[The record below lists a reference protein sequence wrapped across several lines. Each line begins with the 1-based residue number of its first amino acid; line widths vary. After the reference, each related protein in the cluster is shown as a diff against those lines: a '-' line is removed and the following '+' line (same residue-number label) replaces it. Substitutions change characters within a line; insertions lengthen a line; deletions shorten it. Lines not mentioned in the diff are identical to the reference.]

1 MIFCPRCGSK
11 LDSDD
16 RFCTNCGLDL
26 SQIGDTVKPTVD
38 QAQSQFTRNQAVS
51 YTDYQSN
58 LGLVGASKEFLS
70 KYTQFSG
77 RMSRANYWW
86 SMLAYGLCY
95 LVLIVIYLLFSAQLG
110 MFLLTIFGLGLF
122 LPSLTAISRR
132 LHDINLSF
140 ANYWWSLLP
149 IVGSIYV
156 LVLLCRRGDI
166 QANRFE

>member
-1 MIFCPRCGSK
+1 
-11 LDSDD
+11 
-16 RFCTNCGLDL
+16 
-26 SQIGDTVKPTVD
+26 
-38 QAQSQFTRNQAVS
+38 
-51 YTDYQSN
+51 
-58 LGLVGASKEFLS
+58 
-70 KYTQFSG
+70 
-77 RMSRANYWW
+77 MSRANYWW